1 MNVRMLHAGVALA
14 ALSIGLSTEA
24 FAQDPKQVFPASTG
38 APQAEAGLGG
48 ILVVARRTQERL
60 QDVPISITAISAE
73 KIESAQISQGSDL
86 IRLVPTLNVQQSSTG
101 PGQSYSLRGIRTGV
115 ITYFNEVP
123 TPTNAVNNQIWDLQ
137 SVQALAGRSEE
148 HTSEL
153 QSLMRI

>member
-1 MNVRMLHAGVALA
+1 MTH
-14 ALSIGLSTEA
+14 S
-24 FAQDPKQVFPASTG
+24 FPTRRASD
-38 APQAEAGLGG
+38 
-48 ILVVARRTQERL
+48 RQERL

-123 TPTNAVNNQIWDLQ
+123 TP
-137 SVQALAGRSEE
+137 RSEE

-153 QSLMRI
+153 QSLMRISYAVFCLTKKDHETY

>member
-24 FAQDPKQVFPASTG
+24 LAQDPNQVYPASTG
-38 APQAEAGLGG
+38 APQAEAGLGD

-86 IRLVPTLNVQQSSTG
+86 IRLVPTLN
-101 PGQSYSLRGIRTGV
+101 
-115 ITYFNEVP
+115 
-123 TPTNAVNNQIWDLQ
+123 
-137 SVQALAGRSEE
+137 RSEE

-153 QSLMRI
+153 QSLMRSSYAVFCLKQKHK

>member
-1 MNVRMLHAGVALA
+1 MIRRPPR
-14 ALSIGLSTEA
+14 STRT
-24 FAQDPKQVFPASTG
+24 DTLFPYTTLFRS
-38 APQAEAGLGG
+38 AGLGD

-86 IRLVPTLNVQQSSTG
+86 IRLVHTLNVQQSSTG

-123 TPTNAVNNQIWDLQ
+123 TPTNAVNNQI
-137 SVQALAGRSEE
+137 SED
-148 HTSEL
+148 HTSDL
-153 QSLMRI
+153 QSLMRITYAVL